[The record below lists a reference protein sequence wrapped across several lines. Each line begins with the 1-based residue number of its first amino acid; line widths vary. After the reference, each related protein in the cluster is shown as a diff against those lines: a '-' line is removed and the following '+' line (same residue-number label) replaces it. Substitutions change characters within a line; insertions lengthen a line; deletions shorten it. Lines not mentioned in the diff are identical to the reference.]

1 MQSFIK
7 YLKRDKL
14 LYLMLVPGIAF
25 FIIFKY
31 VPMYGILIAFKEYS
45 FKGGITGSP
54 WVGLKYFNQFF
65 GSPDFGRVMGNT
77 IKISLYKLII
87 GFPAPIIFAMLL
99 NEVRNSVYKRTIQTV
114 VYLPHFLSWVVI
126 GNLVIILLAPKSGLI
141 SGMLTL
147 MTGKEINLLM
157 NPDYFRGVLVLSDMW
172 KELGWSTIIYLAAL
186 NGVDPNLY
194 EAADIDGANGFQS
207 MIHITLPSIRSVV
220 IIMLILR
227 VGYILDAGFEQV
239 LIMSNALVND
249 VSEIIDTY
257 VYKIGLLQAQYSLS
271 TAVNLFKSAIGLC
284 LVVTINKIAKRW
296 GEELW

>member
-1 MQSFIK
+1 
-7 YLKRDKL
+7 
-14 LYLMLVPGIAF
+14 MLIPGITF

-45 FKGGITGSP
+45 FKAGVTGSP

-65 GSPDFGRVMGNT
+65 ASPDSGRVMWNT
-77 IKISLYKLII
+77 IVISLYKLIF
-87 GFPAPIIFAMLL
+87 GFPAPIIFALLL
-99 NEVRNSVYKRTIQTV
+99 NEVKNNKYKRTIQTI

-126 GNLVIILLAPKSGLI
+126 GNLVIILLAPKTGLI
-141 SGMLTL
+141 SGMITA
-147 MTGKEINLLM
+147 MTGKELNLLM
-157 NPDYFRGVLVLSDMW
+157 NPDYFRGVLVFSDMW

-194 EAADIDGANGFQS
+194 EAAEIDGANRFQC
-207 MIHITLPSIRSVV
+207 MIHVTLTSIRSVV

-227 VGYILDAGFEQV
+227 LGYILDAGFEQV

-271 TAVNLFKSAIGLC
+271 TAINLFKSVIGFC
-284 LVVTINKIAKRW
+284 LVVTVNQLAKRW
-296 GEELW
+296 EEQLW